1 MEVLRTS
8 DERFADLDGYAF
20 RPHYTTVSPHGTPI
34 RVHHVDEGSG
44 PVILLM
50 HGEPSWSYLY
60 RTMIPPLTEAGFRCV
75 APDLVG
81 FGKSDKPARTED
93 HSYQRHVDWMAAWL
107 EAVDL
112 EHVTLF
118 CQDWGGLIGLRLAT
132 AFPHRFAR
140 LVVANTGLPTGDQ
153 QMPDAFLRWQAFA
166 ATVPKFP
173 IAAMV
178 DRATVNELSPAILAG
193 YDAPFPDETYKAGP
207 RIMPS
212 LVPTRPD
219 DPSADAQ
226 REAWQVRMAW
236 DKPVL
241 TTFSDSDPITAGG
254 DRVFHKLVPGA
265 SGQPHTT
272 IASAGHFLQE
282 DQGPA
287 VAQVVA
293 DFHRLTS

>member
-1 MEVLRTS
+1 MELLRTP
-8 DERFADLDGYAF
+8 DERFAELEGYPF
-20 RPHYTTVSPHGTPI
+20 RPHYTTVAPHGTPI

-44 PVILLM
+44 PVVLLL

-60 RTMIPPLTEAGFRCV
+60 RTMIPPLTKAGFRCV

-93 HSYQRHVDWMAAWL
+93 HTCQRHVDWMAAWL
-107 EAVDL
+107 EAADL
-112 EHVTLF
+112 QEITLF
-118 CQDWGGLIGLRLAT
+118 CQDWGGLIGLRLVA

-153 QMPDAFLRWQAFA
+153 QMPEAFLRWQAFA
-166 ATVPKFP
+166 AAVPEFP
-173 IAAMV
+173 IGAMV
-178 DRATVNELSPAILAG
+178 DRSTVNELSPAILAG

-207 RIMPS
+207 RVMPS
-212 LVPTRPD
+212 LVPTSPD
-219 DPSADAQ
+219 DPSAEAQ
-226 REAWQVRMAW
+226 RAAWQVLMAW

-241 TTFSDSDPITAGG
+241 TAFSDADPITAGG

-265 SGQPHTT
+265 SGQPHTM
-272 IASAGHFLQE
+272 IESAGHFLQE

-287 VAQVVA
+287 IAQVVA
-293 DFHRLTS
+293 EFHRLTS